1 MRQQAKSRY
10 LACPFWFLIL
20 CVSVPSHVGC
30 SAVLLLSITDGSSP
44 YGTLRALGS
53 GHNLGRSPSDKQP
66 RSSGSTIRWHK
77 IRSAGA
83 FSVPITT
90 QSPRARGPVAQ
101 SRVTICMADM
111 EEAVLCPPPPV
122 RLGETD
128 LHHNFLSCRAPH
140 SSACYASP
148 GSFLTARPRNAR
160 RLRPRWKRLGP
171 RARSR
176 PLARLGT

>member
-10 LACPFWFLIL
+10 LACLFWFFIFL

-30 SAVLLLSITDGSSP
+30 SAVLLLLSITDEGLP
-44 YGTLRALGS
+44 YGALRAL
-53 GHNLGRSPSDKQP
+53 NLGRSPSDKQL

-83 FSVPITT
+83 FSAPITT
-90 QSPRARGPVAQ
+90 QSPRARGLVAQ

-111 EEAVLCPPPPV
+111 EEAVLCGPPPPPV

-140 SSACYASP
+140 LSAAMP
-148 GSFLTARPRNAR
+148 ARAPF
-160 RLRPRWKRLGP
+160 
-171 RARSR
+171 SR
-176 PLARLGT
+176 PALAILGV